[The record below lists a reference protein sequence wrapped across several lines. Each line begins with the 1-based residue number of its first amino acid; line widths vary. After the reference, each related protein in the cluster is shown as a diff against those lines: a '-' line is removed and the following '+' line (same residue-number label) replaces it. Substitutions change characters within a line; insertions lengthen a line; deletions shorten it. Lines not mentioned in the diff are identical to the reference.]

1 MGYITFPQSFNGKK
15 IVRIQDVNTEITVGA
30 TGSGYDAWYRYP
42 ASFLIPEGDPQ
53 YSKEGNTAL
62 GTYGYMLNSRCWSY
76 DVGLALLVF
85 ATEGDWDMVDE
96 MLQRLKL
103 DQNGDGSWNFSYDI
117 YIGKLFHD
125 YVRTGAMGWVVWG
138 ICYALLTRTD
148 GKDQVR
154 EWLDMLENAGE
165 WLLSRQVTDHKD
177 PRYGLLRGGYG
188 AYDMDYNYSEV
199 EIEWCSVEHQCSS
212 LQALEGC
219 ALVLKKEKYKKAAEL
234 VRDQLYLKCYD
245 QENGRFYQGINGGK
259 PDVAWALDCTTWAGT
274 LIFSVVHSNC
284 ARTCL
289 KTAKEVYLTTGKEI
303 VQSTEDAYYNTD
315 YSSPDTFSGFKPYSD
330 RTADYAGAPDLV
342 WTEGTLGY
350 AALALVLGKTE
361 EAKFYVDECIRLQ
374 NCDGSTGGVIYTT
387 ATYAMLPWE
396 FHVWES
402 VVSSA
407 WLYLVINNPDV
418 LFPRVTRQVYY
429 MAKINNITDERP

>member
-1 MGYITFPQSFNGKK
+1 MGYIAFPQSFAGKK
-15 IVRIQDVNTEITVGA
+15 IVRIHDVNTEITVGA
-30 TGSGYDAWYRYP
+30 TGSGYDAWFRYP

-53 YSKEGNTAL
+53 FSKEGNTAL
-62 GTYGYMLNSRCWSY
+62 GAYGYMLNSRTWSY

-85 ATEGDWDMVDE
+85 ATSGDWDIVDE
-96 MLQRLKL
+96 MLHRLML
-103 DQNGDGSWNFSYDI
+103 DQNTDGSWNFSYDI

-148 GKDQVR
+148 GKDKTA
-154 EWLDMLENAGE
+154 EWLEMLEKGGS
-165 WLLSRQVTDHKD
+165 WLLSRQVTNKDD

-188 AYDMDYNYSEV
+188 VYDNDYNYTDV

-219 ALVLKKEKYKKAAEL
+219 ALVLKKKKYKEAAEL
-234 VRDQLYLKCYD
+234 VRDQLFLKCYD
-245 QENGRFYQGINGGK
+245 TENGRFFQGINGGK
-259 PDVAWALDCTTWAGT
+259 PDEAWALDCTTWAGM
-274 LIFSVVHSNC
+274 LIFSVVHSDY
-284 ARTCL
+284 AKTCL
-289 KTAKEVYLTTGKEI
+289 NTACEVYLTTDKEI
-303 VQSTEDAYYNTD
+303 VMSSETDYYNVT
-315 YSSPDTFSGFKPYSD
+315 YSSDGTFSGFKPYSD
-330 RTADYAGAPDLV
+330 RTADYAGAPDIV

-350 AALALVLGKTE
+350 AALALMLGRAN

-374 NCDGSTGGVIYTT
+374 ECNGSSGGVIYTT
-387 ATYAMLPWE
+387 ATHGTLPWE

-407 WLYLVINNPDV
+407 WLYLIINNPDV
-418 LFPRVTRQVYY
+418 LFPRTLRQVYY
-429 MAKINNITDERP
+429 MAKITNIEDERP